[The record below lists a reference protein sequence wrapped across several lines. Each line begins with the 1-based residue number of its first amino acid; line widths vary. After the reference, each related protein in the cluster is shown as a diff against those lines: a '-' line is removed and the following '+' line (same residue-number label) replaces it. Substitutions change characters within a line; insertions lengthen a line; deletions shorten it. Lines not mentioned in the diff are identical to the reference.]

1 MRSGVLRLLLSTWAC
16 ALVAAADPVGPITTH
31 FEEWLKSNGYGEFDY
46 ARRDLGEV
54 GSYGGKQDDHQEVQQ
69 TPIVFIHGN
78 TDGAL
83 KEPGPYSSGSSAQ
96 IAYFESKGYTQAELY
111 VTTWGNRRLDEAAY
125 QAHNCSTLVRLRR
138 FVEAVLKY
146 TGKKAIHLS
155 GHSMG
160 VTLARKVAKGGK
172 VTEKFNGNTCDLGP
186 PLTEQIDV
194 FLGLCGA
201 NYGMCACLASTYTCN
216 EINGFWPGDS
226 CGSNDSKM
234 CGVKPLPEK
243 CDQQNYSSLLYQMNN
258 DGIREGQ
265 NVYALWTTVDDVVIP
280 DDKVWGKYS
289 SRFPTT
295 DWEKAFTNYTH
306 MQVKEL
312 TVDLQY
318 GLFTHN
324 RASRP

>member
-1 MRSGVLRLLLSTWAC
+1 MRSGVLRLLLATWAC

-54 GSYGGKQDDHQEVQQ
+54 GSYGGKKDDHQEVQQ

-172 VTEKFNGNTCDLGP
+172 VTEKLNGNTCDLGP

-194 FLGLCGA
+194 FWGSAARTTACAPASPRRILVMKLTASGLGTVA
-201 NYGMCACLASTYTCN
+201 ARTTA
-216 EINGFWPGDS
+216 
-226 CGSNDSKM
+226 
-234 CGVKPLPEK
+234 K
-243 CDQQNYSSLLYQMNN
+243 CVASSLYPKNAISRTIPACF
-258 DGIREGQ
+258 IR
-265 NVYALWTTVDDVVIP
+265 
-280 DDKVWGKYS
+280 
-289 SRFPTT
+289 
-295 DWEKAFTNYTH
+295 
-306 MQVKEL
+306 
-312 TVDLQY
+312 
-318 GLFTHN
+318 
-324 RASRP
+324 